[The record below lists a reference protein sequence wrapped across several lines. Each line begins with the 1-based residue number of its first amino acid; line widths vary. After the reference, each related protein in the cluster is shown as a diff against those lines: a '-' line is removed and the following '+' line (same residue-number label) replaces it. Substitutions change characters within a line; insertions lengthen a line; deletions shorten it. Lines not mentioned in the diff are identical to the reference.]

1 MVTLRKPWL
10 VGLLALAVVV
20 YVSMW
25 LGWSM
30 PWAWVVS
37 ADDAALAATHRFGL
51 AHPAWITSWDVL
63 CTAFSP
69 LTFRVLTL
77 GLVVW
82 ALMRGQRRVA
92 LFLFVSVEL
101 SAVLT
106 ELAKAAANRPRPA
119 TAMVVATST
128 SFPSGHALG
137 TMVAVPALLL
147 IALPLVRPTFRRW
160 LIGAGVAIV
169 LAVGTGRV
177 MLNVHNPSDVVAGW
191 ALGYV
196 YFVGCLLL
204 LVPRRVKAAVET
216 PAALGSAP

>member
-20 YVSMW
+20 YVSTW

-51 AHPAWITSWDVL
+51 AHPAWIASWDVL

-82 ALMRGQRRVA
+82 ALMRGQRRLA

-137 TMVAVPALLL
+137 TMVAVLALLL